1 MKKLWVIGGCL
12 VAMSAFADV
21 VPQYPFP
28 ESKST
33 TYSQDESP
41 ITDWIFEHWAA
52 AGYAVPED
60 GEHFVWSKYVVAVTD
75 FSQIQADDGIMYLS
89 KDGVTST
96 LALVLEVGLK
106 DGAVAVMEPIP
117 GGLVMMHGV
126 DRSRI
131 QSAFRPVRKVS
142 DKTS

>member
-1 MKKLWVIGGCL
+1 MGYRELFDCVDC
-12 VAMSAFADV
+12 FADV

-33 TYSQDESP
+33 TYSQRESP
-41 ITDWIFEHWAA
+41 ITDWMFEHWAA

-60 GEHFVWSKYVVAVTD
+60 GEHSVWRTDVVAVTD
-75 FSQIQADDGIMYLS
+75 VSKIQANDGIMYL
-89 KDGVTST
+89 KDN
-96 LALVLEVGLK
+96 
-106 DGAVAVMEPIP
+106 AVAVMEPIP

-131 QSAFRPVRKVS
+131 ESAFRPVRKVG